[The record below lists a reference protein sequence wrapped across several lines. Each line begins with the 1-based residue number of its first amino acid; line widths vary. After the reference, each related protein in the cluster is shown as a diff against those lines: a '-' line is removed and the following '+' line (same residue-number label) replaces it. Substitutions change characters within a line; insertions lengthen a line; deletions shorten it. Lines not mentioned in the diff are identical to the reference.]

1 MDQFYLFLFVVGII
15 GVIVFISLYF
25 VDAGYGKMISDKW
38 GPAINNK
45 IGWILMECPVF
56 FVMLYMW
63 ASSDVRFELPYL
75 IFFLLFE
82 LHYFQRSF
90 VFPLL
95 MKGNSKMPIV
105 IMTMS
110 IAFNLVNGYIQGYWL
125 FVKAPQTELY
135 QQLYTASWLTD
146 WRFILGVIVFLS
158 GMFINWHSDYI
169 IRHLRKPGDSKH
181 YLPKGGMYNYVTSAN
196 YFGEIVEWAGWTILT
211 ASWAGFVFFWF
222 TCSNL
227 VPRANSIY
235 HKYEAEFADEFK
247 QRKLKRVFPFI
258 Y

>member
-1 MDQFYLFLFVVGII
+1 MDQFYLFLFVVAII
-15 GVIVFISLYF
+15 GVVVFISLYF

-45 IGWILMECPVF
+45 VGWILMECPVF
-56 FVMLYMW
+56 FVVLYMW
-63 ASSDVRFELPYL
+63 ASSDVQFQLPYL
-75 IFFLLFE
+75 VFFLLFE

-105 IMTMS
+105 IMALS
-110 IAFNLVNGYIQGYWL
+110 IVFNLTNGYIQGYWL
-125 FVKAPQTELY
+125 FVKAPQTAIY
-135 QQLYTASWLTD
+135 QQLYTAAWFTD
-146 WRFILGVIVFLS
+146 WRFILGVIVFFT
-158 GMFINWHSDYI
+158 GMLINWHSDYI

-181 YLPKGGMYNYVTSAN
+181 YLPKGGLYNYVTSAN

-222 TCSNL
+222 TFANL

-235 HKYEAEFADEFK
+235 HKYEVEFADEFK
-247 QRKLKRVFPFI
+247 QRQLKRIFPFI